1 MKRSRLLI
9 RNTLLALSGMV
20 VLYVGINRLFAVAE
34 PPPVQQRTSATELA
48 ALRDFDAIEVSGDFS
63 LDIVQQTGFSV
74 EVAPPDASQ
83 GDVVAT
89 RRESTLVVRG
99 DRNAAGGRVR
109 VTMPVL
115 RQVSAYRI
123 PALSVSGFTGD
134 GLSLLMEHVPLV
146 VLRGNGIRQWHIVA
160 SQKGELQIDKA
171 TFSAGK
177 VDLAGH
183 ATLTVI
189 D

>member
-20 VLYVGINRLFAVAE
+20 VLSVGINRLFAVAE

-48 ALRDFDAIEVSGDFS
+48 ALRDFDAIEVSGDFT
-63 LDIVQQTGFSV
+63 LDIVQQAGFAV
-74 EVAPPDASQ
+74 EVVPPDASQ
-83 GDVVAT
+83 GVVVAT
-89 RRESTLVVRG
+89 MRESTLVLRG
-99 DRNAAGGRVR
+99 VRNAAGGRVR
-109 VTMPVL
+109 VAMPVL
-115 RQVSAYRI
+115 RQVSAYAV
-123 PALSVSGFTGD
+123 PALSVSGFNGD
-134 GLSLLMEHVPLV
+134 SLSLLMERVPLV

-160 SQKGELQIDKA
+160 SQKGELQIDRA

-183 ATLTVI
+183 ATLTVV